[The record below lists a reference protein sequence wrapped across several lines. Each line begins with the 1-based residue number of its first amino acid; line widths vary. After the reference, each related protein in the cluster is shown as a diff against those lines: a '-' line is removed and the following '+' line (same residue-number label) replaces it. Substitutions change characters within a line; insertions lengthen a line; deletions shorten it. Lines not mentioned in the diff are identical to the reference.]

1 MSTAT
6 AEDFAGIVSLRLAAE
21 RLTLARQWL
30 DRLNA
35 LLSVGPNEI
44 FPSEQLLDHIPTLI
58 GDIAAYLR
66 APEHEEIAANATVIE
81 KARELGVLRHQ
92 QQASVHQLLREYEIL
107 GEILEQFVV
116 EETQRM
122 GLRPSPTA
130 CFEVARRLTQ
140 SAQALM
146 RTTVDTFVDR
156 YTATI
161 QEHNDRIDAFNRLA
175 SHELRSPIGTLLFAA
190 AMLDTDVVRTDS
202 ARLDKVAATI
212 RSNAQR
218 LSRLL
223 QNLQRVTQL
232 TEHGDVPNEQRLELS
247 TIALEVKRQLQE
259 MADAKRVAIRVDQEL
274 PVFVGDPARLE
285 LVFLNLVSN
294 AIKYSDPAKA
304 ASFVEIVCVQDGAS
318 DGKTVLCVRDN
329 GIGISESDQE
339 SIFERFF
346 RAHPH
351 RDADLGAT
359 GSGLGLAIVQDC
371 VTAMGGSIRCES
383 TLGEGSAFFVE
394 LQGRDAARSS
404 ERS

>member
-1 MSTAT
+1 MSTAA

-21 RLTLARQWL
+21 RLTLARRWL

-66 APEHEEIAANATVIE
+66 APEHEEIAANAAVIE

-92 QQASVHQLLREYEIL
+92 QQASIHQLLREYEIL

-116 EETQRM
+116 EETERT
-122 GLRPSPTA
+122 GLTPSPAA
-130 CFEVARRLTQ
+130 CFEVMRRLTK
-140 SAQALM
+140 SAQTLM
-146 RTTVDTFVDR
+146 RTTVDTFVSR

-161 QEHNDRIDAFNRLA
+161 REHNDRIGAFNRLA

-190 AMLDTDVVRTDS
+190 AMLDTDVVRTDP

-218 LSRLL
+218 LSWLV

-232 TEHGDVPNEQRLELS
+232 TDQVDLPTEQRLELV

-259 MADAKRVAIRVDQEL
+259 MADAKGVAIRVDPKL
-274 PVFVGDPARLE
+274 PMIVGDPARME

-294 AIKYSDPAKA
+294 AIKYSDSSKA
-304 ASFVEIVCVQDGAS
+304 APFVEMLCVQDRAA
-318 DGKTVLCVRDN
+318 DGKIVVSVRDN

-339 SIFERFF
+339 LIFERFF

-351 RDADLGAT
+351 RDADLGVT
-359 GSGLGLAIVQDC
+359 GSGLGLAIVEDC
-371 VTAMGGSIRCES
+371 VKAMGGSIRCES

-394 LQGRDAARSS
+394 LPGRDAAPSS

>member
-21 RLTLARQWL
+21 RLTLARRWL

-35 LLSVGPNEI
+35 LLSIGPNEI
-44 FPSEQLLDHIPTLI
+44 FPSEQLLDHIPALI
-58 GDIAAYLR
+58 ADIAAYLR

-116 EETQRM
+116 DETERM
-122 GLRPSPTA
+122 GLKPSPAA
-130 CFEVARRLTQ
+130 CFEVVRRLTQ
-140 SAQALM
+140 SARTLM
-146 RTTVDTFVDR
+146 RTTVDTFVSR

-161 QEHNDRIDAFNRLA
+161 QEHNDRIDTFNRFA

-190 AMLDTDVVRTDS
+190 AMLDTDVVRADA

-212 RSNAQR
+212 RSNAER
-218 LSRLL
+218 LSWLV

-232 TEHGDVPNEQRLELS
+232 TEHVDVPSEQRLELS

-259 MADAKRVAIRVDQEL
+259 MADAKRVAIRVDPEL
-274 PVFVGDPARLE
+274 PVFVSDPARLE

-294 AIKYSDPAKA
+294 AIKYSDPSKA

-318 DGKTVLCVRDN
+318 DGETVLCVRDN
-329 GIGISESDQE
+329 GIGIAESDQE
-339 SIFERFF
+339 SVFERFF
-346 RAHPH
+346 RAHVH
-351 RDADLGAT
+351 RDADLGVT
-359 GSGLGLAIVQDC
+359 GSGLGLAIVADC
-371 VTAMGGSIRCES
+371 VAAMGGSIRCES

-394 LQGRDAARSS
+394 LPRRDAARPS

>member
-1 MSTAT
+1 MSTVT

-107 GEILEQFVV
+107 SEILEQFVV
-116 EETQRM
+116 HETERM
-122 GLRPSPTA
+122 GLRPSPAA
-130 CFEVARRLTQ
+130 CFEVVRRLTQ
-140 SAQALM
+140 SARTLM
-146 RTTVDTFVDR
+146 RTTIDTFVSR

-175 SHELRSPIGTLLFAA
+175 SHELRSPIGTLVFAA
-190 AMLDTDVVRTDS
+190 AMLDTDVVRTDP

-218 LSRLL
+218 LSWLV

-232 TEHGDVPNEQRLELS
+232 TEHVDVPTEQRLELV

-259 MADAKRVAIRVDQEL
+259 MADAKGVAIRVDPRL
-274 PVFVGDPARLE
+274 PVFVGDPARME

-294 AIKYSDPAKA
+294 AIKYSDPLKA
-304 ASFVEIVCVQDGAS
+304 ASFVELLCVLDGAS
-318 DGKTVLCVRDN
+318 DGKMVLCVRDN
-329 GIGISESDQE
+329 GIGIPESDQE

-346 RAHPH
+346 RAHAH
-351 RDADLGAT
+351 RDADLGVT
-359 GSGLGLAIVQDC
+359 GSGLGLAIVADC

-394 LQGRDAARSS
+394 LRRGAAAPLS

>member
-1 MSTAT
+1 MSTAS

-21 RLTLARQWL
+21 RMTLARQWL

-35 LLSVGPNEI
+35 LLSVRPNEI

-107 GEILEQFVV
+107 SEILEQFVV
-116 EETQRM
+116 DETQRM
-122 GLRPSPTA
+122 GLRPSPA
-130 CFEVARRLTQ
+130 SCFEVVRRLTQ
-140 SAQALM
+140 SARTLM
-146 RTTVDTFVDR
+146 RATVDTFVSR

-190 AMLDTDVVRTDS
+190 AMLDTDVVRADP
-202 ARLDKVAATI
+202 ARLDKVAATV
-212 RSNAQR
+212 RSNVQR
-218 LSRLL
+218 LSWLV

-232 TEHGDVPNEQRLELS
+232 TEHVDVPSEQRLELV

-259 MADAKRVAIRVDQEL
+259 MADAKGVAIRVDPKL
-274 PVFVGDPARLE
+274 PVFVGDPARME
-285 LVFLNLVSN
+285 LVLLNLVSN
-294 AIKYSDPAKA
+294 AIKYSDPLKA
-304 ASFVEIVCVQDGAS
+304 GSFVEMLCVQDGAA
-318 DGKTVLCVRDN
+318 DGKMGLCVRDN
-329 GIGISESDQE
+329 GIGIPESDQI
-339 SIFERFF
+339 SVFERFF
-346 RAHPH
+346 RAHAH
-351 RDADLGAT
+351 RDADLGVT
-359 GSGLGLAIVQDC
+359 GSGLGLAIVEDC

-394 LQGRDAARSS
+394 LRRRDAAPPS